1 MYAALWRRVPGGLAA
16 KISAMIGLAA
26 SALAL
31 LFFVVFPLIEPRLPW
46 NDVTVNTPP
55 LTTPTVPASA
65 SPSAPVISPSAP
77 AISPSPSP

>member
-16 KISAMIGLAA
+16 KILAMIGLAA

-31 LFFVVFPLIEPRLPW
+31 LFFVVFPIVEPRLPW

-55 LTTPTVPASA
+55 LTTPTVSAPA
-65 SPSAPVISPSAP
+65 SPSGPVVSPSAP
-77 AISPSPSP
+77 AVSPSASQ